1 MRAWIVAQTMKL
13 LVLSDLH
20 LEFAGYIP
28 QPGALANVD
37 AVVLAGDI
45 MPNVR
50 KLPSWAAR
58 PNVFGVNLPIIVTLG
73 NHEFYGGQ
81 LESRRRELQE
91 AAGQF
96 PNVHVLDPGQILL
109 DGGRVR
115 ILGCTLWTNFE
126 IPVQTGT
133 GPVSD
138 RARAIATADKGMSA
152 SMLLSVRR
160 MARVNGHARGRSSLR
175 TPWRSTWRNA
185 LGCSPSSPSRLQARP
200 SSSPITDRRQAQL
213 R

>member
-1 MRAWIVAQTMKL
+1 M
-13 LVLSDLH
+13 
-20 LEFAGYIP
+20 
-28 QPGALANVD
+28 
-37 AVVLAGDI
+37 LAGDI

-58 PNVFGVNLPIIVTLG
+58 PSVFGVNLPIIVTLG
-73 NHEFYGGQ
+73 NHEFHGGQ

-115 ILGCTLWTNFE
+115 VLGCTLWTDFE
-126 IPVQTGT
+126 IPVQTVT

-138 RARAIATADKGMSA
+138 QARAIATAAKGMNDYQRINVA
-152 SMLLSVRR
+152 QH
-160 MARVNGHARGRSSLR
+160 APHGHGQGQWSR
-175 TPWRSTWRNA
+175 TRPLKPEDTVA
-185 LGCSPSSPSRLQARP
+185 LHVEERA
-200 SSSPITDRRQAQL
+200 
-213 R
+213 